1 MIMADS
7 KNIKIEELDTNMKLE
22 TTIQKDDIV
31 FYDVRRAPMRLYGL
45 ETPKDGEW
53 FRRMPDDVAAAASD
67 GVAHLNTMTAGA
79 RVRFSTDSKYIA
91 LKVRMPAIHEMYHMA
106 RTGSSGFDLYIDTPE
121 GSYFRAVLA
130 PPVTFKSGE
139 FEVITELPGEGYND
153 YTIHFPLYD
162 RVAEVYV
169 GVQESAKM
177 GSGME
182 YKYGGKRIV
191 HYGSSITEGG
201 CASRAGMAFSNIISR
216 RFNIDHLNLGFS
228 GNAKGE
234 DAMIDYIASLDPL
247 IFVCDYDYNAPNLEH
262 LEPTHRKLCRVF
274 REKNPDTPMIMVSKP
289 NFIERH
295 DSWTFTSS
303 APRRAAI
310 FDHYMEFIKAGDKNV
325 YFIDG
330 ESIFMG
336 TMYDPND
343 CTVDGCHPNDL
354 GFYLM
359 AERFG
364 NTIQQILMKT
374 ICR

>member
-1 MIMADS
+1 MS
-7 KNIKIEELDTNMKLE
+7 EKKEIKLEELDTNLKLE
-22 TTIQKDDIV
+22 TTIKKDDIV
-31 FYDVRRAPMRLYGL
+31 FYDVRKAPMRLYGL
-45 ETPKDGEW
+45 DTPKEGEW
-53 FRRMPDDVAAAASD
+53 FKRMPDEAAMATSE
-67 GVAHLNTMTAGA
+67 GVNHLNTMTAGA

-91 LKVRMPAIHEMYHMA
+91 LKVRMPAIHRMYHMPT
-106 RTGSSGFDLYIDTPE
+106 TGISGFDLYIDTPA

-130 PPVTFKSGE
+130 PDVNFTGGE
-139 FEVITELPGEGYND
+139 FECITELPGEGYND

-162 RVAEVYV
+162 RVAEVFV
-169 GVQESAKM
+169 GVQESARM
-177 GSGME
+177 GSGAE
-182 YKYGGKRIV
+182 YAYGGKSIV
-191 HYGSSITEGG
+191 YYGSSITEGG
-201 CASRAGMAFSNIISR
+201 CASRPGMAYSNIISR

-234 DAMIDYIASLDPL
+234 DGMIDFISSLDPL

-262 LEPTHRKLCRVF
+262 LEPTHRKLCRTF
-274 REKNPDTPMIMVSKP
+274 REKHPNTPMIMVSKP

-295 DSWTFTSS
+295 HDWSFTSS

-310 FDHYMEFIKAGDKNV
+310 FDHYMEFIKEGDRNV

-330 ESIFMG
+330 ESLFMN

-359 AERFG
+359 AERIG
-364 NTIQQILMKT
+364 NTIQQILMKD
-374 ICR
+374 ISR